1 MGTRAFCTFVPKLYC
16 PKFVFFKNNNY
27 LCTLNIED
35 NTMMKKFLVM
45 AIVAMMTA
53 LSAEAQTSLVGREYH
68 NPNIM
73 SDIYKDIDRQVADM
87 KAKALV
93 KLEEKKGRKLTE
105 AELKEFKELIGKEE
119 SKLRTMKN
127 GTSISMTVT
136 FKNDKTA
143 VVKSK
148 MKMTDEAMKAADIG
162 WLKRKALKAAM
173 AVMPAADMPYI
184 IKGNMVIL
192 QDEEENDTLYIS
204 ADGKSLTGIY
214 RGKKKSENIHYTL
227 ARTK

>member
-1 MGTRAFCTFVPKLYC
+1 
-16 PKFVFFKNNNY
+16 
-27 LCTLNIED
+27 
-35 NTMMKKFLVM
+35 MKKFLAM
-45 AIVAMMTA
+45 AIVAMIA

-87 KAKALV
+87 KAEALM
-93 KLEEKKGRKLTE
+93 KMEKKKGRKLTE
-105 AELKEFKELIGKEE
+105 AEMKEFNEKIGKEE
-119 SKLRTMKN
+119 SKLRAMKN
-127 GTSISMTVT
+127 GTSMAMTVT

-143 VVKSK
+143 VVKAK
-148 MKMTDEAMKAADIG
+148 IKMTDEAMKAADIG

-192 QDEEENDTLYIS
+192 QDEEGNDTLYIS
-204 ADGKSLTGIY
+204 ADRNSLSGIY
-214 RGKKKSENIHYTL
+214 RGKKKSENIHYNL

>member
-1 MGTRAFCTFVPKLYC
+1 
-16 PKFVFFKNNNY
+16 
-27 LCTLNIED
+27 
-35 NTMMKKFLVM
+35 MKKFLAM
-45 AIVAMMTA
+45 AIVAMIA

-87 KAKALV
+87 KAKALM
-93 KLEEKKGRKLTE
+93 KMEKKKGRKLTE
-105 AELKEFKELIGKEE
+105 AEMKEFNEKIGKEE
-119 SKLRTMKN
+119 SKLRAMKN
-127 GTSISMTVT
+127 GTSMAMTVT

-143 VVKSK
+143 VVKAK
-148 MKMTDEAMKAADIG
+148 IKMTDEAMKAADIG

-192 QDEEENDTLYIS
+192 QDEEGNDTLYIS
-204 ADGKSLTGIY
+204 ADRNSLSGIY

>member
-1 MGTRAFCTFVPKLYC
+1 
-16 PKFVFFKNNNY
+16 
-27 LCTLNIED
+27 
-35 NTMMKKFLVM
+35 MKKFLVM

-105 AELKEFKELIGKEE
+105 AEMKKFKELIGKEE
-119 SKLRTMKN
+119 SKLRAMKN
-127 GTSISMTVT
+127 GTSMAMTVT

-143 VVKSK
+143 VVKAK

-204 ADGKSLTGIY
+204 ADRNSLSGIY

>member
-1 MGTRAFCTFVPKLYC
+1 
-16 PKFVFFKNNNY
+16 
-27 LCTLNIED
+27 
-35 NTMMKKFLVM
+35 MKKFLM
-45 AIVAMMTA
+45 MVAVALMTA

-73 SDIYKDIDRQVADM
+73 SDIYKDIERQVADM

-93 KLEEKKGRKLTE
+93 KIEEKKGRKLTE
-105 AELKEFKELIGKEE
+105 AEMKEFKELIGKEE
-119 SKLRTMKN
+119 SKLRAMKN
-127 GTSISMTVT
+127 GTSMSMTVT

-143 VVKSK
+143 VVKAK

-173 AVMPAADMPYI
+173 AVMPAIDMPYI

-204 ADGKSLTGIY
+204 ADRNSLSGIY

>member
-1 MGTRAFCTFVPKLYC
+1 
-16 PKFVFFKNNNY
+16 
-27 LCTLNIED
+27 
-35 NTMMKKFLVM
+35 MKKFLAM
-45 AIVAMMTA
+45 AIVAMIA
-53 LSAEAQTSLVGREYH
+53 LGAEAQTSLVGREYH

-87 KAKALV
+87 KAKALM
-93 KLEEKKGRKLTE
+93 KMEKKKGRKLTE
-105 AELKEFKELIGKEE
+105 AEMKEFNEKIGKEE
-119 SKLRTMKN
+119 SKLRAMKN
-127 GTSISMTVT
+127 GTSMAMTVT

-143 VVKSK
+143 VVKAK
-148 MKMTDEAMKAADIG
+148 IKMTDEAMKAADIG

-192 QDEEENDTLYIS
+192 QDEEGNDTLYIS
-204 ADGKSLTGIY
+204 ADRNSLSGIY
-214 RGKKKSENIHYTL
+214 RGKKKSENIHYNL

>member
-1 MGTRAFCTFVPKLYC
+1 
-16 PKFVFFKNNNY
+16 
-27 LCTLNIED
+27 
-35 NTMMKKFLVM
+35 MM
-45 AIVAMMTA
+45 VAVALMTA

-93 KLEEKKGRKLTE
+93 
-105 AELKEFKELIGKEE
+105 
-119 SKLRTMKN
+119 
-127 GTSISMTVT
+127 
-136 FKNDKTA
+136 
-143 VVKSK
+143 
-148 MKMTDEAMKAADIG
+148 KMTDEAMKAADIG

-204 ADGKSLTGIY
+204 ADRNSLSGIY
-214 RGKKKSENIHYTL
+214 RGKKKSENIHYNL

>member
-1 MGTRAFCTFVPKLYC
+1 
-16 PKFVFFKNNNY
+16 
-27 LCTLNIED
+27 
-35 NTMMKKFLVM
+35 MKKFLM
-45 AIVAMMTA
+45 MVAVALMTA

-73 SDIYKDIDRQVADM
+73 SDIYKDIERQVADM

-93 KLEEKKGRKLTE
+93 KIEEKKGRKLTE
-105 AELKEFKELIGKEE
+105 AEMKEFKELIGKEE
-119 SKLRTMKN
+119 SKLRAMKN
-127 GTSISMTVT
+127 GTSMSMTVT

-143 VVKSK
+143 VVKAK

-173 AVMPAADMPYI
+173 AVMPAIDMPYI

-204 ADGKSLTGIY
+204 ADRNSLSGIY
-214 RGKKKSENIHYTL
+214 IGKKKSENIHYTL

>member
-1 MGTRAFCTFVPKLYC
+1 
-16 PKFVFFKNNNY
+16 
-27 LCTLNIED
+27 
-35 NTMMKKFLVM
+35 MKKLLVFI
-45 AIVAMMTA
+45 AVAMMTA
-53 LSAEAQTSLVGREYH
+53 LGADAQTSLVGREYH

-73 SDIYKDIDRQVADM
+73 SDMYKDVERQIADM
-87 KAKALV
+87 KVKALE
-93 KLEEKKGRKLTE
+93 KAEKKKGRKLTE
-105 AELKEFKELIGKEE
+105 DELKKFNEAIEKEVT
-119 SKLRTMKN
+119 KLRTMKN

-148 MKMTDEAMKAADIG
+148 VKITDEAMKAADIG

-204 ADGKSLTGIY
+204 ADRKSLSGIY
-214 RGKKKSENIHYTL
+214 RGKKKSENIHYNL

>member
-1 MGTRAFCTFVPKLYC
+1 
-16 PKFVFFKNNNY
+16 
-27 LCTLNIED
+27 
-35 NTMMKKFLVM
+35 MKKFLVM

-73 SDIYKDIDRQVADM
+73 SDIYKDIERQVADM

-93 KLEEKKGRKLTE
+93 KIEEKKGRKLTE
-105 AELKEFKELIGKEE
+105 AEMKEFKELIGKEE
-119 SKLRTMKN
+119 SKLRVMKN
-127 GTSISMTVT
+127 GTSMAMTVT

-143 VVKSK
+143 VVKAK
-148 MKMTDEAMKAADIG
+148 IKMTDEAMKAADIG

-173 AVMPAADMPYI
+173 AVMPAIDMPYI

-204 ADGKSLTGIY
+204 ADRNSLSGIY

>member
-1 MGTRAFCTFVPKLYC
+1 V
-16 PKFVFFKNNNY
+16 
-27 LCTLNIED
+27 
-35 NTMMKKFLVM
+35 KKFLM
-45 AIVAMMTA
+45 MVAVALMTA

-73 SDIYKDIDRQVADM
+73 SDIYKDIERQVADM

-93 KLEEKKGRKLTE
+93 KIEEKKGRKLTE
-105 AELKEFKELIGKEE
+105 AEMKEFKELIGKEE
-119 SKLRTMKN
+119 SKLRAMKN
-127 GTSISMTVT
+127 GTSMSMTVT

-143 VVKSK
+143 VVKAK

-173 AVMPAADMPYI
+173 AVMPAIDMPYI

-204 ADGKSLTGIY
+204 ADRNSLSGIY

>member
-1 MGTRAFCTFVPKLYC
+1 
-16 PKFVFFKNNNY
+16 
-27 LCTLNIED
+27 
-35 NTMMKKFLVM
+35 MM
-45 AIVAMMTA
+45 VAVALMTA

-87 KAKALV
+87 KAKALM
-93 KLEEKKGRKLTE
+93 KMEKKKGRKLTE
-105 AELKEFKELIGKEE
+105 AETKEFNEKIGKEE
-119 SKLRTMKN
+119 SKLRAMKN
-127 GTSISMTVT
+127 GTSMAMTVT

-143 VVKSK
+143 VVKAK
-148 MKMTDEAMKAADIG
+148 IKMTDEAMKAADIG

-204 ADGKSLTGIY
+204 ADRNSLSGIY

>member
-1 MGTRAFCTFVPKLYC
+1 
-16 PKFVFFKNNNY
+16 
-27 LCTLNIED
+27 
-35 NTMMKKFLVM
+35 MKKFLM
-45 AIVAMMTA
+45 MVAVALMTA

-87 KAKALV
+87 KAKALM
-93 KLEEKKGRKLTE
+93 KMEKKKGRKLTE
-105 AELKEFKELIGKEE
+105 AEMKEFKELIGKEE
-119 SKLRTMKN
+119 SKLRAMKN
-127 GTSISMTVT
+127 GTSMAMTVT

-143 VVKSK
+143 VVKAK

-173 AVMPAADMPYI
+173 AVMPAIDMPYI

-204 ADGKSLTGIY
+204 ADRNSLSGIY

>member
-1 MGTRAFCTFVPKLYC
+1 
-16 PKFVFFKNNNY
+16 
-27 LCTLNIED
+27 
-35 NTMMKKFLVM
+35 MKKFLM
-45 AIVAMMTA
+45 MVAVALMTA

-73 SDIYKDIDRQVADM
+73 SDIYKDIERQVADM

-93 KLEEKKGRKLTE
+93 KMEKKKGRKLTE
-105 AELKEFKELIGKEE
+105 AEMKEFNEKIGKEE
-119 SKLRTMKN
+119 SKLRAMKN
-127 GTSISMTVT
+127 GTSMAMTVT

-143 VVKSK
+143 VVKAK
-148 MKMTDEAMKAADIG
+148 IKMTDEAMKAADIG

-192 QDEEENDTLYIS
+192 QDEEGNDTLYIS
-204 ADGKSLTGIY
+204 ADRNSLSGIY

>member
-1 MGTRAFCTFVPKLYC
+1 
-16 PKFVFFKNNNY
+16 
-27 LCTLNIED
+27 
-35 NTMMKKFLVM
+35 MKKFLVM

-87 KAKALV
+87 KAKALM
-93 KLEEKKGRKLTE
+93 KMEKKKGRKLTE
-105 AELKEFKELIGKEE
+105 AEMKEFNEKIGKEE
-119 SKLRTMKN
+119 SKLRAMKN
-127 GTSISMTVT
+127 GTSMAMTVT

-143 VVKSK
+143 VVKAK
-148 MKMTDEAMKAADIG
+148 IKMTDEAMKAADIG

-192 QDEEENDTLYIS
+192 QDEEGNDTLYIS
-204 ADGKSLTGIY
+204 ADRNSLSGIY

>member
-1 MGTRAFCTFVPKLYC
+1 
-16 PKFVFFKNNNY
+16 
-27 LCTLNIED
+27 
-35 NTMMKKFLVM
+35 MKKFLMM

-105 AELKEFKELIGKEE
+105 AEMKEFNEKIGKEE
-119 SKLRTMKN
+119 SKLRVMKN
-127 GTSISMTVT
+127 GTSMAMTVT

-143 VVKSK
+143 VVKAK

-204 ADGKSLTGIY
+204 ADRNSLSGIY

>member
-1 MGTRAFCTFVPKLYC
+1 
-16 PKFVFFKNNNY
+16 
-27 LCTLNIED
+27 
-35 NTMMKKFLVM
+35 MKKFLVM

-105 AELKEFKELIGKEE
+105 AEMKEFNEKIGKEE
-119 SKLRTMKN
+119 SKLRAMKN
-127 GTSISMTVT
+127 GTSMAMTVT

-143 VVKSK
+143 VVKAK

-204 ADGKSLTGIY
+204 ADRNSLSGIY

>member
-1 MGTRAFCTFVPKLYC
+1 
-16 PKFVFFKNNNY
+16 
-27 LCTLNIED
+27 
-35 NTMMKKFLVM
+35 MKKFLAM
-45 AIVAMMTA
+45 AIVAMIA

-87 KAKALV
+87 KAKALM
-93 KLEEKKGRKLTE
+93 KMEKKKGRKLTE
-105 AELKEFKELIGKEE
+105 AEMKEFNEKIGKEE
-119 SKLRTMKN
+119 SKLRAMKN
-127 GTSISMTVT
+127 GTSMAMTVT

-143 VVKSK
+143 VVKAK
-148 MKMTDEAMKAADIG
+148 IKMTDEAMKAADIG

-204 ADGKSLTGIY
+204 ADRNSLSGIY

>member
-1 MGTRAFCTFVPKLYC
+1 
-16 PKFVFFKNNNY
+16 
-27 LCTLNIED
+27 
-35 NTMMKKFLVM
+35 MKKFLAM
-45 AIVAMMTA
+45 AIVAMIA

-87 KAKALV
+87 KAKA
-93 KLEEKKGRKLTE
+93 
-105 AELKEFKELIGKEE
+105 
-119 SKLRTMKN
+119 
-127 GTSISMTVT
+127 
-136 FKNDKTA
+136 
-143 VVKSK
+143 K

-204 ADGKSLTGIY
+204 ADRNSLSGIY

>member
-1 MGTRAFCTFVPKLYC
+1 
-16 PKFVFFKNNNY
+16 
-27 LCTLNIED
+27 
-35 NTMMKKFLVM
+35 MKKFLM
-45 AIVAMMTA
+45 MVAVAVMTA
-53 LSAEAQTSLVGREYH
+53 LSADAQTSLVGREYH

-73 SDIYKDIDRQVADM
+73 ADMYKDVERQIADM
-87 KAKALV
+87 KVKALE
-93 KLEEKKGRKLTE
+93 KAEKKKGRKLTE
-105 AELKEFKELIGKEE
+105 AELKEFNESIGKEE

-127 GTSISMTVT
+127 GTSMSMTVT

-143 VVKSK
+143 VVKAK

-173 AVMPAADMPYI
+173 AVMPAVDMPYI

-214 RGKKKSENIHYTL
+214 RGKKKKEDIHYTL

>member
-1 MGTRAFCTFVPKLYC
+1 
-16 PKFVFFKNNNY
+16 
-27 LCTLNIED
+27 
-35 NTMMKKFLVM
+35 MKKFLAM
-45 AIVAMMTA
+45 AIVAMIA

-87 KAKALV
+87 KAKALM
-93 KLEEKKGRKLTE
+93 KMEKKKGRKLTE
-105 AELKEFKELIGKEE
+105 AEMKEFKELIGKEE
-119 SKLRTMKN
+119 SKLRAMKN
-127 GTSISMTVT
+127 GTSMSMTVT

-143 VVKSK
+143 VVKAK

-173 AVMPAADMPYI
+173 AVMPAIDMPYI

-204 ADGKSLTGIY
+204 ADRNSLSGIY

>member
-1 MGTRAFCTFVPKLYC
+1 
-16 PKFVFFKNNNY
+16 
-27 LCTLNIED
+27 
-35 NTMMKKFLVM
+35 MKKFLVM

-87 KAKALV
+87 KAKALM
-93 KLEEKKGRKLTE
+93 KMEKKKGRKLTE
-105 AELKEFKELIGKEE
+105 AEMKEFNEKIGKEE
-119 SKLRTMKN
+119 SKLRAMKN
-127 GTSISMTVT
+127 GTSMAMTVT

-143 VVKSK
+143 VVKAK
-148 MKMTDEAMKAADIG
+148 IKMTDEAMKAADIG

-204 ADGKSLTGIY
+204 ADRNSLSGIY
-214 RGKKKSENIHYTL
+214 RGKKKSENIHYNL

>member
-1 MGTRAFCTFVPKLYC
+1 
-16 PKFVFFKNNNY
+16 
-27 LCTLNIED
+27 
-35 NTMMKKFLVM
+35 MKKFLM
-45 AIVAMMTA
+45 MVAVALMTA

-73 SDIYKDIDRQVADM
+73 SDIYKDIERQVADM

-93 KLEEKKGRKLTE
+93 KIEEKKGRKLTE
-105 AELKEFKELIGKEE
+105 AEMKEFKELIGKEE
-119 SKLRTMKN
+119 SKLRAMKN
-127 GTSISMTVT
+127 GTSMSMTVT

-143 VVKSK
+143 VVKAK

-162 WLKRKALKAAM
+162 WLKRKAMKAAM
-173 AVMPAADMPYI
+173 AVMPAIDMPYI

-204 ADGKSLTGIY
+204 ADRNSLSGIY

>member
-1 MGTRAFCTFVPKLYC
+1 
-16 PKFVFFKNNNY
+16 
-27 LCTLNIED
+27 
-35 NTMMKKFLVM
+35 MKKFLAM

-105 AELKEFKELIGKEE
+105 AEMKEFKELIGKEE
-119 SKLRTMKN
+119 SKLRAMKN
-127 GTSISMTVT
+127 GTSMAMTVT

-143 VVKSK
+143 VVKAK

-173 AVMPAADMPYI
+173 AVMPAIDMPYI

-204 ADGKSLTGIY
+204 ADRNSLSGIY

>member
-1 MGTRAFCTFVPKLYC
+1 
-16 PKFVFFKNNNY
+16 
-27 LCTLNIED
+27 
-35 NTMMKKFLVM
+35 MKKFLVM

-105 AELKEFKELIGKEE
+105 AEMKEFKELIGKEE
-119 SKLRTMKN
+119 SKLRAMKN
-127 GTSISMTVT
+127 GTSMAMTVT

-143 VVKSK
+143 VVKAK

-204 ADGKSLTGIY
+204 ADRNSLSGIY

>member
-1 MGTRAFCTFVPKLYC
+1 
-16 PKFVFFKNNNY
+16 
-27 LCTLNIED
+27 
-35 NTMMKKFLVM
+35 MKKFLM
-45 AIVAMMTA
+45 MVAVALMTA

-105 AELKEFKELIGKEE
+105 AEMKKFKELIGKEE
-119 SKLRTMKN
+119 SKLRAMKN
-127 GTSISMTVT
+127 GTSMAMTVT

-143 VVKSK
+143 VVKAK

-173 AVMPAADMPYI
+173 AVMPAIDMPYI

-204 ADGKSLTGIY
+204 ADRNSLSGIY

>member
-1 MGTRAFCTFVPKLYC
+1 
-16 PKFVFFKNNNY
+16 
-27 LCTLNIED
+27 
-35 NTMMKKFLVM
+35 MKKFLM
-45 AIVAMMTA
+45 MVAVALMTA

-73 SDIYKDIDRQVADM
+73 SDIYKDIERQVADM

-93 KLEEKKGRKLTE
+93 KIEEKKGRKLTE
-105 AELKEFKELIGKEE
+105 AEMKEFKELIGKEE
-119 SKLRTMKN
+119 SKLRAMKN
-127 GTSISMTVT
+127 GTSMSMTVT

-143 VVKSK
+143 VVKAK

-173 AVMPAADMPYI
+173 AVMPAIDMPYI
-184 IKGNMVIL
+184 IKGNMIIL

-204 ADGKSLTGIY
+204 ADRNSLSGIY

>member
-1 MGTRAFCTFVPKLYC
+1 
-16 PKFVFFKNNNY
+16 
-27 LCTLNIED
+27 
-35 NTMMKKFLVM
+35 MKKFLAM
-45 AIVAMMTA
+45 AIVAMIA

-87 KAKALV
+87 KVKALE
-93 KLEEKKGRKLTE
+93 KMEKKKGRKLTE
-105 AELKEFKELIGKEE
+105 AEMKEFNEKIGKEE
-119 SKLRTMKN
+119 SKLRAMKN
-127 GTSISMTVT
+127 GTSMAMTVT

-143 VVKSK
+143 VVKAK
-148 MKMTDEAMKAADIG
+148 IKMTDEAMKAADIG

-192 QDEEENDTLYIS
+192 QDEEGNDTLYIS
-204 ADGKSLTGIY
+204 ADRNSLSGIY

>member
-1 MGTRAFCTFVPKLYC
+1 V
-16 PKFVFFKNNNY
+16 
-27 LCTLNIED
+27 
-35 NTMMKKFLVM
+35 KKFLM
-45 AIVAMMTA
+45 MVAVALMTA

-73 SDIYKDIDRQVADM
+73 SDIYKDIERQVADM

-93 KLEEKKGRKLTE
+93 KIEEKKGRKLTE
-105 AELKEFKELIGKEE
+105 AEMKEFKELIGKEE
-119 SKLRTMKN
+119 SKLRAMKN
-127 GTSISMTVT
+127 GTSMSMTVT

-143 VVKSK
+143 VVKVK

-173 AVMPAADMPYI
+173 AVMPAIDMPYI

-204 ADGKSLTGIY
+204 ADRNSLSGIY

>member
-1 MGTRAFCTFVPKLYC
+1 
-16 PKFVFFKNNNY
+16 
-27 LCTLNIED
+27 
-35 NTMMKKFLVM
+35 MKKFLAM
-45 AIVAMMTA
+45 AIVAMIA

-87 KAKALV
+87 KAKALM
-93 KLEEKKGRKLTE
+93 KMEKKKGSKLTE
-105 AELKEFKELIGKEE
+105 AEMKEFNEKIGKEE
-119 SKLRTMKN
+119 SKLRAMKN
-127 GTSISMTVT
+127 GTSMAMTVT

-143 VVKSK
+143 VVKAK
-148 MKMTDEAMKAADIG
+148 IKMTDEAMKAADIG

-192 QDEEENDTLYIS
+192 QDEEGNDTLYIS
-204 ADGKSLTGIY
+204 ADRNSLSGIY
-214 RGKKKSENIHYTL
+214 RGKKKSENIHYNL

>member
-1 MGTRAFCTFVPKLYC
+1 
-16 PKFVFFKNNNY
+16 
-27 LCTLNIED
+27 
-35 NTMMKKFLVM
+35 MKKFLM
-45 AIVAMMTA
+45 MVAVALMTA

-87 KAKALV
+87 KAKALM
-93 KLEEKKGRKLTE
+93 KMEKKKGRKLTE
-105 AELKEFKELIGKEE
+105 AEMKEFNEKIGKEE
-119 SKLRTMKN
+119 SKLRAMKN
-127 GTSISMTVT
+127 GTSMSMTVT

-143 VVKSK
+143 VVKAK

-204 ADGKSLTGIY
+204 ADRNSLSGIY
-214 RGKKKSENIHYTL
+214 RGKKKSENIHYNL

>member
-1 MGTRAFCTFVPKLYC
+1 
-16 PKFVFFKNNNY
+16 
-27 LCTLNIED
+27 
-35 NTMMKKFLVM
+35 MKKFLVM

-73 SDIYKDIDRQVADM
+73 SDIYKDIERQVADM

-93 KLEEKKGRKLTE
+93 KMEKKKGRKLTE
-105 AELKEFKELIGKEE
+105 AEMKEFNEKIGKEE
-119 SKLRTMKN
+119 SKLRAMKN
-127 GTSISMTVT
+127 GTSMAMTVT

-143 VVKSK
+143 VVKAK

-192 QDEEENDTLYIS
+192 QDEEGNDTLYIS
-204 ADGKSLTGIY
+204 ADRNSLSGIY

>member
-1 MGTRAFCTFVPKLYC
+1 
-16 PKFVFFKNNNY
+16 
-27 LCTLNIED
+27 
-35 NTMMKKFLVM
+35 MKKFLAM
-45 AIVAMMTA
+45 AIVAMIA

-87 KAKALV
+87 KAKALM
-93 KLEEKKGRKLTE
+93 KMEKKKGRKLTE
-105 AELKEFKELIGKEE
+105 AEMKEFNEKIGKEE
-119 SKLRTMKN
+119 SKLRAMKN
-127 GTSISMTVT
+127 GTSMAMTVT

-143 VVKSK
+143 VVKAK

-192 QDEEENDTLYIS
+192 QDEEGNDTLYIS
-204 ADGKSLTGIY
+204 ADRNSLSGIY
-214 RGKKKSENIHYTL
+214 RGKKKSENIHYNL

>member
-1 MGTRAFCTFVPKLYC
+1 
-16 PKFVFFKNNNY
+16 
-27 LCTLNIED
+27 
-35 NTMMKKFLVM
+35 MKKFLVM

-73 SDIYKDIDRQVADM
+73 SDIYKDIERQVADM

-93 KLEEKKGRKLTE
+93 KIEEKKGRKLTE
-105 AELKEFKELIGKEE
+105 AEMKEFKELIGKEE
-119 SKLRTMKN
+119 SKLRAMKN
-127 GTSISMTVT
+127 GTSMSMTVT

-143 VVKSK
+143 VVKAK

-173 AVMPAADMPYI
+173 AVMPAIDMPYI

-204 ADGKSLTGIY
+204 ADRNSLSGIY

>member
-1 MGTRAFCTFVPKLYC
+1 
-16 PKFVFFKNNNY
+16 
-27 LCTLNIED
+27 
-35 NTMMKKFLVM
+35 MKKFLM
-45 AIVAMMTA
+45 MVAVALMTA

-105 AELKEFKELIGKEE
+105 AEMKKFKELIGKEE
-119 SKLRTMKN
+119 SKLRAMKN
-127 GTSISMTVT
+127 GTSMAMTVT

-143 VVKSK
+143 VVKAK

-204 ADGKSLTGIY
+204 ADRNSLSGIY

>member
-1 MGTRAFCTFVPKLYC
+1 
-16 PKFVFFKNNNY
+16 
-27 LCTLNIED
+27 
-35 NTMMKKFLVM
+35 MKKFLM
-45 AIVAMMTA
+45 MVAVALMTA

-73 SDIYKDIDRQVADM
+73 SDIYKDIDRLVADM
-87 KAKALV
+87 KAKALM
-93 KLEEKKGRKLTE
+93 KMEKKKGRKLTE
-105 AELKEFKELIGKEE
+105 AEMKEFNEKIGKEE
-119 SKLRTMKN
+119 SKLRAMKN
-127 GTSISMTVT
+127 GTSMAMTVT

-143 VVKSK
+143 VVKAK
-148 MKMTDEAMKAADIG
+148 IKMTDEAMKAADIG

-204 ADGKSLTGIY
+204 ADRNSLSGIY

>member
-1 MGTRAFCTFVPKLYC
+1 
-16 PKFVFFKNNNY
+16 
-27 LCTLNIED
+27 
-35 NTMMKKFLVM
+35 MKKFLM
-45 AIVAMMTA
+45 MVAVTLMTA

-105 AELKEFKELIGKEE
+105 AEMKEFKELIGKEE
-119 SKLRTMKN
+119 SKLRAMKN
-127 GTSISMTVT
+127 GTSMSMTVT

-143 VVKSK
+143 VVKAK

-204 ADGKSLTGIY
+204 ADRNSLSGIY

>member
-1 MGTRAFCTFVPKLYC
+1 
-16 PKFVFFKNNNY
+16 
-27 LCTLNIED
+27 
-35 NTMMKKFLVM
+35 MKKLLVFI
-45 AIVAMMTA
+45 AVAMMTA
-53 LSAEAQTSLVGREYH
+53 LGADAQTSLVGREYH

-73 SDIYKDIDRQVADM
+73 SDMYKDVERQIADM
-87 KAKALV
+87 KVKALE
-93 KLEEKKGRKLTE
+93 KAEKKKGRKLTE
-105 AELKEFKELIGKEE
+105 DELKKFNEAIEKEVT
-119 SKLRTMKN
+119 KLRTMKN

-148 MKMTDEAMKAADIG
+148 VKMTDEAMKAADIG

-192 QDEEENDTLYIS
+192 QDEEGNDTLYIS
-204 ADGKSLTGIY
+204 ADRNSLSGIY
-214 RGKKKSENIHYTL
+214 RGKKKSENIHYNL